1 MGLDKSYL
9 ETQPEALLKAA
20 CRRNARI
27 DFCCL
32 LKLRAAAKS
41 DRTVEP
47 VQPVVLDWGPGEHF
61 AIAKK

>member
-1 MGLDKSYL
+1 M
-9 ETQPEALLKAA
+9 
-20 CRRNARI
+20 RI
-27 DFCCL
+27 DFRCL

-47 VQPVVLDWGPGEHF
+47 VQPVVLDWGAGEHF